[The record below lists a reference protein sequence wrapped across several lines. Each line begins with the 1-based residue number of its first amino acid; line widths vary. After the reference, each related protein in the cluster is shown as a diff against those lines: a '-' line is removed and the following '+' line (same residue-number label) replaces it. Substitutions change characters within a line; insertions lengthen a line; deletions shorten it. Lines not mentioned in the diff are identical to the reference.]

1 MELLWEIGWTPLN
14 LMLIAGKDGR
24 NWRERSETQKNESR
38 FHKVDLPWKLSRNL
52 HQFAALVS
60 KGSLWNGKFIKNY
73 DNSAGSAFKWQR
85 NAIVI
90 KEWQIMT
97 TTIHN

>member
-1 MELLWEIGWTPLN
+1 MELLWEIGWTPLS
-14 LMLIAGKDGR
+14 LMLIAGKDEEAEGSAVR
-24 NWRERSETQKNESR
+24 HWKWVERELS
-38 FHKVDLPWKLSRNL
+38 WKLSQNL

-60 KGSLWNGKFIKNY
+60 EGSLWNGKFMKNY